1 MQNAGGHL
9 AKDQKKKKPFI
20 DRTLIGLF
28 AMAAVT
34 GAACYVLEGREAF
47 FESFHTDLKNFLDI
61 APKMAGALML
71 SAYIQLL
78 LPREVVARY
87 LGVQSG
93 ARGMALAAGLG
104 FATPGGPSTSF
115 PVVAALHYAGTGRAP
130 LVCYLTAWS
139 TLGFNRILL
148 WEMPFLGAEFALFR
162 QLASLPLPFAA
173 ALISTLF
180 PVAFARRR
188 KP

>member
-1 MQNAGGHL
+1 M
-9 AKDQKKKKPFI
+9 AKDPKNKKPFI

-34 GAACYVLEGREAF
+34 GAACYVLQGRDAF
-47 FESFHTDLKNFLDI
+47 FDSFQTDLKNFLDI

-78 LPREVVARY
+78 LPRDVVARY
-87 LGVQSG
+87 LGDKSG
-93 ARGMALAAGLG
+93 AQGFALAAALG

-130 LVCYLTAWS
+130 LICYLTAWS
-139 TLGFNRILL
+139 TLGFNRVLL
-148 WEMPFLGAEFALFR
+148 WETPFLGAEFAIFR
-162 QLASLPLPFAA
+162 QIASLPLPFVA

-180 PVAFARRR
+180 PATFGR
-188 KP
+188 KRSP